1 MKDFHTKIL
10 PGPVGILVA
19 VEVCSDALVD
29 EDAVVVVLEEEVLV
43 LIKNQI

>member
-29 EDAVVVVLEEEVLV
+29 EVVVLEEEVLV